1 MKKRDVFVSFIKG
14 IITGFG
20 TLVPGVSTA
29 AVILS
34 VSVYEKVIES
44 LHNLSKKDN
53 KVLLFVSI
61 PFFIGIIIGL
71 IGGIQLVSYL
81 WNNYKV
87 QTLLLFAGLVLGGIR
102 VVSKKEK
109 IEFNNKT
116 IIFFIFVSLLFG
128 GLNYLLK
135 DITILSK
142 TSSISN
148 VCLLSLITGVS
159 LLIPGSSLITM
170 KLNANYK
177 YLFGLV
183 KKLSSFSIVR
193 IIVFVLILMITV
205 LILAKTIYKLIDKH
219 KDQVY
224 IVLCSLMFASVV
236 ISLLQINNFTF
247 NFVNIFTSLIALLW
261 GYIFAKNVERE

>member
-14 IITGFG
+14 IITGFAS
-20 TLVPGVSTA
+20 LVPGVSTA
-29 AVILS
+29 AVVLS

-44 LHNLSKKDN
+44 FHNLSKKDN
-53 KVLLFVSI
+53 KALLFVTI
-61 PFFIGIIIGL
+61 PLFIGVLVGL
-71 IGGIQLVSYL
+71 FGGMQLVSYL
-81 WNNYKV
+81 WDKFKV

-109 IEFNNKT
+109 IEFNNKK

-128 GLNYLLK
+128 GLYYLLK

-142 TSSISN
+142 TSTISS

-170 KLNANYK
+170 KLSKNYK

-183 KKLSSFSIVR
+183 KKLSGFSVVR
-193 IIVFVLILMITV
+193 IIVFILILILTV
-205 LILAKTIYKLIDKH
+205 SVLAKTMYKLIDKH

-224 IVLCSLMFASVV
+224 IVLCSLMFASIVV
-236 ISLLQINNFTF
+236 SLLQIDKFTF